1 MTDART
7 SIHPQRPNHNRR
19 PTIATT
25 SVSSLSSLFR
35 VQTLGTYPTG
45 AAQQAL
51 NLGCLWHRALRQIP
65 AESETYRKD
74 CLVLK
79 HRAAFWRAS
88 PNRKIR
94 SRPDLRREKQHCAT
108 AYSLLSSRYGLIVPE
123 HRVDRLPEIL
133 APTDH
138 VARDARL
145 ALTEWFMPATLR
157 AVPES
162 RAVESAATEGSG
174 ILVEGAT
181 KSFAKRTRQ
190 GTSVLQALDNV
201 SLDCARGS
209 LTALIGPSGCGKSTL
224 LRLVAGLETAD
235 AGTIALN
242 GEPVSKVQ
250 ARGDLGIAF
259 QDPALLP
266 WRSVSENI
274 ALPLEIVGRPVA
286 GLSSHIAT
294 LINLVGLSGF
304 ENSLPGELS
313 GGMRQRVAIARAIVT
328 NPSVLLLDEPF
339 GALDQILRRTM
350 NLELQRIWMGGKT
363 TALLVTHGIDE
374 AVFLADRVAVMKSR
388 PGRIAAVVDIP
399 FPRPRPESLFSSEEF
414 HRLCDRIANLLHD

>member
-1 MTDART
+1 
-7 SIHPQRPNHNRR
+7 
-19 PTIATT
+19 
-25 SVSSLSSLFR
+25 
-35 VQTLGTYPTG
+35 
-45 AAQQAL
+45 
-51 NLGCLWHRALRQIP
+51 
-65 AESETYRKD
+65 
-74 CLVLK
+74 
-79 HRAAFWRAS
+79 
-88 PNRKIR
+88 
-94 SRPDLRREKQHCAT
+94 
-108 AYSLLSSRYGLIVPE
+108 
-123 HRVDRLPEIL
+123 
-133 APTDH
+133 
-138 VARDARL
+138 
-145 ALTEWFMPATLR
+145 MPATLR

-162 RAVESAATEGSG
+162 RAVESAATEASG
-174 ILVEGAT
+174 ILVDGAT
-181 KSFAKRTRQ
+181 KSFAQRTRQ

-235 AGTIALN
+235 TGTIALN
-242 GEPVSKVQ
+242 GEPVAKVR
-250 ARGDLGIAF
+250 ASGDLGIAF

-266 WRSVSENI
+266 WRTVSENI

-294 LINLVGLSGF
+294 LVNLVGLSGF

-339 GALDQILRRTM
+339 GALDQILRRSM
-350 NLELQRIWMGGKT
+350 NLELQRIWMGGQT

-399 FPRPRPESLFSSEEF
+399 FPRPRPETLFSSEEF
-414 HRLCDRIANLLHD
+414 HRLCDKIATLLHG